1 MKLFLIFLMNSI
13 LFYVLWSKNY
23 YPYTQVISHG
33 NPDIHISTGSNNSI
47 YKTYTENISNEF
59 ITKKGKSMGF
69 PYIHKTNGTLEN
81 LNNVNSQKS
90 DFAIVQEDLLLNDT
104 NKYKN
109 IRFIGA
115 LYFESIH
122 FMVHHYN
129 SIENK
134 INSFEDLK
142 IKKDSIPYVI
152 ATGLENSGHL
162 QNFLMLVKSL
172 GLKPIEITENKL
184 SSIGKTKKDNEI
196 YFIRLNFEKA
206 KKLFL
211 EESLD
216 GLCFTMNY
224 KDSRIKELT
233 KKYLESNKNELKFL
247 PIPYDNP
254 ILNHISNNNYY
265 KTNID
270 TSVYYKE
277 FSKHR
282 LIPTISTRALF
293 VCHKNVESKIVYLM
307 THVLFEK
314 NIRFYKKIFNEYSL
328 VPHIKYDEISY
339 CKENLKIHKGAYDYY
354 KDVGQFRNKND
365 FKNIRNPNEYAKSK
379 VKTYWKYDKI
389 GKQDFTLVDS

>member
-1 MKLFLIFLMNSI
+1 MNLFLIFLINSI

-33 NPDIHISTGSNNSI
+33 NPDIRVSTGSNNSN
-47 YKTYTENISNEF
+47 YKTYTEYISKEF

-69 PYIHKTNGTLEN
+69 PYIRETNGTIEN

-90 DFAIVQEDLLLNDT
+90 DFAIVQEDLLLQGKD
-104 NKYKN
+104 KYEN
-109 IRFIGA
+109 IQFVSA

-122 FMVHHYN
+122 FIVHSYTD
-129 SIENK
+129 IENK
-134 INSFEDLK
+134 ISSIKDFK
-142 IKKDSIPYVI
+142 IEKDSIPYVI
-152 ATGLENSGHL
+152 GTGLKNSGHL
-162 QNFLMLVKSL
+162 QNFLMIVKSH
-172 GLKPIEITENKL
+172 GLKPIEITENEL
-184 SSIGKTKKDNEI
+184 SSIQKTKKDNEI

-211 EESLD
+211 EDSLD

-224 KDSRIKELT
+224 KDIRIKKLT
-233 KKYLESNKNELKFL
+233 SDYTSKNNVDLVFL
-247 PIPYDNP
+247 PLPYDNE

-282 LIPTISTRALF
+282 LIPTISTRALL
-293 VCHKNVESKIVYLM
+293 VCHKNVDSKIVYLM

-314 NIRFYKKIFNEYSL
+314 NISFYKKIFNEYSL
-328 VPHIKYDEISY
+328 VPHMKYDEFSY
-339 CKENLKIHKGAYDYY
+339 CKEELPIHKGAYDYY
-354 KDVGQFRNKND
+354 KDVGQIRNKNS
-365 FKNIRNPNEYAKSK
+365 FKNMRNPNEYAKNK

-389 GKQDFTLVDS
+389 GKQEFTLVES